1 MKYTVSQMKKMNTER
16 LEKLTSRISQA
27 PKSQRKALTLRR
39 ANKILEARYS

>member
-16 LEKLTSRISQA
+16 LQRLTDRVAKA